1 MKGNAASMRLR
12 LGPFAYSESAGADHR
27 YDRRKFLMAVAVAWL
42 VTQPGL
48 SREMVRIGYLSPLT
62 RTTDKVRNDAFRRGL
77 ADLGY
82 IPGMNIQI
90 EERFADG
97 HVDMLPIS
105 ARELVD
111 RQVSLIVAAGG
122 TFVAQSVK
130 TVTSTIPI
138 N

>member
-1 MKGNAASMRLR
+1 
-12 LGPFAYSESAGADHR
+12 
-27 YDRRKFLMAVAVAWL
+27 
-42 VTQPGL
+42 
-48 SREMVRIGYLSPLT
+48 MVRIGYLSPLT

-97 HVDMLPIS
+97 HVDMLPIL